1 MCWRVR
7 PGLRA
12 MNSLVVFCWIGLK
25 LRSRSFVQNIAE
37 PRLTSAREC
46 AIVDAMSRA
55 RLTRLPLGGRPVAL
69 GLVLGRQ
76 ALEPVDKSAGGGG
89 VRINVGEAAA
99 DL

>member
-37 PRLTSAREC
+37 PRLTSARRC
-46 AIVDAMSRA
+46 AIMSAMSRA
-55 RLTRLPLGGRPVAL
+55 RLTRLLLGGRPVAL
-69 GLVLGRQ
+69 GLALSRQ
-76 ALEPVDKSAGGGG
+76 ALEPVDKSAGGGAFAS
-89 VRINVGEAAA
+89 I
-99 DL
+99 